1 MNDINQGSEIV
12 KIIDYSL
19 VVKSR
24 VLLEDVNVEFFKGS
38 INHIVGKNGVG
49 KSMFAKDLIL
59 NKNLHPNLSK
69 SITLISSASN
79 VPYDITKK
87 DLIKILTN
95 TFSRSENMIELMDML
110 HIDSIPNNTLIKNL
124 SDGQKQKLK
133 ILSFLLEDK
142 PIVILDEITNALD
155 KRTINEIHTFLN
167 EYISI
172 NPEKVIIN
180 ITHNLADLKALEGH
194 YFMLDNQEILN
205 YKDQNELICDYI
217 DN

>member
-1 MNDINQGSEIV
+1 ME
-12 KIIDYSL
+12 IIDYNL
-19 VVKSR
+19 IVKSR
-24 VLLEDVNVEFFKGS
+24 VLLKDVNVEFFKGS

-59 NKNLHPNLSK
+59 NKSNNLNPNLSK
-69 SITLISSASN
+69 CITLISSASN

-95 TFSRSENMIELMDML
+95 TFSQSENMIELMDML
-110 HIDSIPNNTLIKNL
+110 HIGSIPNNTLIKNL

-155 KRTINEIHTFLN
+155 KRTVNEIHTFLN

-194 YFMLDNQEILN
+194 YFMLDNQKIIN
-205 YKDQNELICDYI
+205 YKDQNELIRNYI